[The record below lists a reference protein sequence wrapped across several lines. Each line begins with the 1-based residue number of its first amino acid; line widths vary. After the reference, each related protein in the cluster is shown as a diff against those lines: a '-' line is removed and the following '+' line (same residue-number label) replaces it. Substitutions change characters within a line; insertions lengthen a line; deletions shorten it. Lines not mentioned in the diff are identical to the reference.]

1 MAKRELLP
9 RFRRKDDSQRVVM
22 NSMLSTG
29 QRTTTGGSGEMRS
42 ATMNNAQ
49 DTGTLQ
55 MMRET
60 KDD

>member
-1 MAKRELLP
+1 
-9 RFRRKDDSQRVVM
+9 M